1 MTHLKRRWNK
11 EEGKQRFKKGGGG
24 GGGGGKLG
32 QEGGTLKNE
41 GLEPPYELWYL
52 EVAEMLTF
60 YRES

>member
-1 MTHLKRRWNK
+1 MEWLTL
-11 EEGKQRFKKGGGG
+11 KGGGTEKRGNKDLKKG

-32 QEGGTLKNE
+32 QEVGTLKNE

>member
-1 MTHLKRRWNK
+1 MTHLKRRWNR

-24 GGGGGKLG
+24 GKLG
-32 QEGGTLKNE
+32 QEVGTLKNE